1 MEDENRFKRV
11 SDSVQESI
19 RSSNEE
25 EERKRKHNE
34 VRRNVPS
41 YQDRTTIVLN
51 KQLKP
56 LFNALAHENHDSRR
70 DFANKL
76 LMTYAK
82 ENYPEY
88 FEEYVENYKS
98 EHGEDLVKEFG
109 FLNKKEF

>member
-1 MEDENRFKRV
+1 MPDFDRFA
-11 SDSVQESI
+11 DLESKMNA
-19 RSSNEE
+19 SNEE
-25 EERKRKHNE
+25 EERKKRHNE
-34 VRRNVPS
+34 VRRKVPS

-56 LFNALAHENHDSRR
+56 LFNALAHENHENRR

-82 ENYPEY
+82 EKYPEY
-88 FEEYVENYKS
+88 FKEYVENYKN
-98 EHGEDLVKEFG
+98 EHGQDLIKDFG